1 MTIMPNKVYKKV
13 LVVVLGLIFAEICLA
28 LPLGLINPPN
38 GAANVPVDGYFRW
51 EHAGGATKY
60 ILDIDQ
66 FTQSEDN
73 IQAYN
78 VCPGDGFCYF
88 YFLDLTAGD
97 IDYLTPYQWNIT
109 AYDANG
115 NLIDSSPVYSFSS
128 EMPPAPPIDNG
139 GGPIDLFNPLKA
151 GSLWEAI
158 DALINFL
165 FVLAFAIAPIL
176 FIYAAFLM
184 IFNRGDPGSIAKAKT
199 IILWTVIALAIILF
213 AKGLPAVIKGALG
226 S

>member
-28 LPLGLINPPN
+28 LPLGLINPSN
-38 GAANVPVDGYFRW
+38 GAANVPIDGYFKW
-51 EHAGGATKY
+51 EHKEGTIKY
-60 ILDIDQ
+60 ILDINQ

-73 IQAYN
+73 ILANN

-88 YFLDLTAGD
+88 YFLDLTAGN
-97 IDYLTPYQWNIT
+97 INYLTPYQWNIT
-109 AYDANG
+109 AYDASG
-115 NLIDSSPVYSFSS
+115 NLIDYSSVYSFSS
-128 EMPPAPPIDNG
+128 EMPPAPPPDNE

-151 GSLWEAI
+151 KSLWEAI
-158 DALINFL
+158 DALTNFL

-184 IFNRGDPGSIAKAKT
+184 IFNRGDAGSIAKAKT
-199 IILWTVIALAIILF
+199 IILWTVIALSVILF